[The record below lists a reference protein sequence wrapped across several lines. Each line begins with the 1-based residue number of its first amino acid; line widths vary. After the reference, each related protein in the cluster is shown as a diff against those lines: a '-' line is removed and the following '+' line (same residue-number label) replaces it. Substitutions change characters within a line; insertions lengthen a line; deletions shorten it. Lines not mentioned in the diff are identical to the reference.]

1 MNNIEQQWQDA
12 NNAYLG
18 KALEWLR
25 LRLQQRAEQ
34 YSAVSQATIRQD
46 QEKKSSWFSCKTKT
60 EKNASPA
67 RTDAD
72 DLARLEK
79 ELIKAESAT
88 HPPALTLLSQ
98 RLGLSRFEQR
108 LLLLCAAMEL
118 DPDMAE
124 FCCRAQNDPQR
135 AYPTFALA
143 FTLFADPDWSALAAT
158 SPLRYWRLLDIHQPG
173 PRPLTVSAL
182 HLDERILN
190 YLKGLNYLDDRLAA
204 YIAPLDRTDTRHGN
218 LPASQQTVVD
228 AILHHAQQTSNGQ
241 SQNIQLL
248 GTDRISKQDIAYATA
263 KTLGRQLFRMP
274 AELLP
279 AQSAELESLV
289 QLWQR
294 ESYLLPLALYL
305 ECGEDREGTA
315 AQAMQR
321 FVSRFNGWIF
331 VDTRELRP
339 GLGAAGM
346 AFDVQK
352 PTTVEQMSAWLTE
365 SPAINQGDAR
375 RLANQFN
382 LNLSAI
388 RDIAHSAQ
396 PESSDDGRGLL
407 ARLWQGCLLHTR
419 PQLDKLAQRIE
430 SKADW
435 NDLVLPDETKLL
447 LKQIAEQVPNRHK
460 VYDDWGFRQKMSRG
474 LGISVLFA
482 GASGTGKTMAAEV
495 LAKELEL
502 NLYRIDLS
510 AVISK
515 YIGETEKNLRK
526 VFDAAEDG
534 GTLLFFDEADALFG
548 KRSEV
553 KDSHDRFA
561 NTQVADLLQ
570 RMEAYSGLAIL
581 ATNMKSA
588 LDQAFLRRLRFIVNF
603 TFPGA
608 AERKLIWQKAFTG
621 KVFKPETRQGDLDF
635 DRLSQFNL
643 TGGNIHSIAL
653 NAAFLAAQN
662 NEYVTMCHV
671 IQAVRTE
678 FRKLDKP
685 INEAEFRMME
695 IVRSNV

>member
-1 MNNIEQQWQDA
+1 MSDIDQWQAA
-12 NNAYLG
+12 NNTYLS
-18 KALEWLR
+18 KAVQWIRLLLLEQAGQYQPPEQTSRAQHFRWFAGVNQPQESLPAKR
-25 LRLQQRAEQ
+25 DVEVITQLEQELLQAE
-34 YSAVSQATIRQD
+34 T
-46 QEKKSSWFSCKTKT
+46 
-60 EKNASPA
+60 ASY
-67 RTDAD
+67 
-72 DLARLEK
+72 
-79 ELIKAESAT
+79 
-88 HPPALTLLSQ
+88 PPALVVLRE
-98 RLGLSRFEQR
+98 RLGLSRFEQNI
-108 LLLLCAAMEL
+108 LLLCAAIEL
-118 DPDMAE
+118 DPQVADL
-124 FCCRAQNDPQR
+124 CCRAQNDNQR
-135 AYPTFALA
+135 NYPTFALA
-143 FTLFADPDWSALAAT
+143 FTLFADPDWRALAAT
-158 SPLRYWRLLDIHQPG
+158 GPLRYWRLLDIHQPG

-190 YLKGLNYLDDRLAA
+190 YLKGVNYLDDRLTA
-204 YIAPLDRTDTRHGN
+204 YIAPLAHSGFQHDD
-218 LPASQQTVVD
+218 LPPSQHSVVE
-228 AILHHAQQTSNGQ
+228 AILHHAQHLADGQ

-248 GTDRISKQDIAYATA
+248 GTDCLNKHAIADITA
-263 KTLGRQLFRMP
+263 KILERQLFRVP

-279 AQSAELESLV
+279 TQSAELESLV
-289 QLWQR
+289 RLWQR

-305 ECGEDREGTA
+305 ECGEAHEERV
-315 AQAMQR
+315 AQAMQH
-321 FVSRFNGWIF
+321 FVSRFNGWVF

-339 GLGAAGM
+339 GLGTAGM

-352 PTTVEQMSAWLTE
+352 PTSAEQMSAWLAE
-365 SPAINQGDAR
+365 APAIDRDDAG

-388 RDIAHSAQ
+388 HDIVHSAQ
-396 PESSDDGRGLL
+396 AESIDDGQALF
-407 ARLWQGCLLHTR
+407 ARLWQGCLLYTR
-419 PQLDKLAQRIE
+419 PQLDKLAQRIAP
-430 SKADW
+430 KAGWD
-435 NDLVLPDETKLL
+435 DLILPDETRLL

-460 VYDDWGFRQKMSRG
+460 VYDDWGFRQKTSRG

-495 LAKELEL
+495 IARELDL

-510 AVISK
+510 AIVSK

-570 RMEAYSGLAIL
+570 RMESFNGLAIL
-581 ATNMKSA
+581 ATNMKNA

-603 TFPGA
+603 TFPGV
-608 AERKLIWQKAFTG
+608 AERKKIWQRAFTG
-621 KVFKPETRQGDLDF
+621 QVFKPETDYGDLDF
-635 DRLSQFNL
+635 DRLAQFNL

-662 NEYVTMCHV
+662 DEYVMMSHV
-671 IQAVRTE
+671 MQAVRTE

-685 INEAEFRMME
+685 INEAEFRTME
-695 IVRSNV
+695 IVRSNA